1 MFDIHVITILVALV
15 QFQGLAILVAGDPR
29 LFLRIE
35 YTLEIHAVVPPSPR
49 PSRVARRRRP
59 RRPPAARSRALHPES
74 ARSQRH
80 LFAQDQARRDGDTD
94 PGIVEHQAASR

>member
-35 YTLEIHAVVPPSPR
+35 YTLEIHPR

-80 LFAQDQARRDGDTD
+80 LSAQDQARRDGDTD